1 MVELKGAKAPE
12 AEVVD
17 LTQGTEEVKQTEPK
31 EEPTVEKTYT
41 EKEFR
46 HELDKALGKGLESI
60 NRQLSERDKA
70 IAAKTTE
77 LEEFKKTSSRKL
89 EDLQADL
96 EDMKSEHQD
105 AIKAL
110 DDPDIKA
117 TYADRVTLRKR
128 EREAAR
134 REKDAEEKLTKAE
147 TLVYK
152 QGLEAKAKLLHEET
166 GIPVK
171 DLGECQTED
180 EMEVKALRYRI
191 SHPSEEKAEDEDED
205 KASKFDSGLSSGKAD
220 LSGLSSEERLA
231 RALRKMDKGK

>member
-1 MVELKGAKAPE
+1 MGKLEGAQVPEVEVENLTPKQE
-12 AEVVD
+12 AE
-17 LTQGTEEVKQTEPK
+17 KPTEPK
-31 EEPTVEKTYT
+31 EKPTVEKTYT
-41 EKEFR
+41 QRDF
-46 HELDKALGKGLESI
+46 DKAVSKGLESI
-60 NRQLSERDKA
+60 TRQLSERDTA
-70 IAAKTTE
+70 IAAKTAE

-89 EDLQADL
+89 EDLQDSL

-110 DDPDIKA
+110 DDPDIK
-117 TYADRVTLRKR
+117 TSYTDRVTLRKR

-134 REKDAEEKLTKAE
+134 REKDAEDKLTKAE